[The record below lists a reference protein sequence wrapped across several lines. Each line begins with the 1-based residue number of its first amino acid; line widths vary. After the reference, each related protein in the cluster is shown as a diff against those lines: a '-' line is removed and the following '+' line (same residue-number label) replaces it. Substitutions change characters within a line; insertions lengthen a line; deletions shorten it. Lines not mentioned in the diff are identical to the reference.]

1 MTLAGVLAGAAQSH
15 TVVDGAVV
23 ADLGGLTKD
32 DAHTVVDEQ
41 ALADLGTRVDLDAR
55 FVAAMLADPPGQE
68 KVLVLIQPVC
78 YPVIHQNMET
88 RVEQNDLQHVARGG
102 VFALD
107 VACVLQ

>member
-1 MTLAGVLAGAAQSH
+1 MTLAGVLAGAAQGH

-23 ADLGGLTKD
+23 ADLGGLAKD

-55 FVAAMLADPPGQE
+55 FVPGQE

-88 RVEQNDLQHVARGG
+88 GVEQNDLQHVARGG